1 MASLCKRNTTNI
13 ALIFQVWRRE
23 RDSNPR
29 YGLTYTRFPG
39 VRLQPLGHLST
50 SFLIVPIY
58 RSEHR
63 QILARCTDETGT
75 LHRKYWHV
83 DQYDGLRYRKR
94 GRNNNGGAPSL
105 PRKKSTSP
113 DFEHSL
119 NELETLVEQM
129 EQGDISL
136 ERSLELFERGIKL
149 TRSCQESLKKA
160 ELRVQQLVE
169 KNGVNRLEDFA
180 DANEDAKTE
189 TPQ

>member
-1 MASLCKRNTTNI
+1 M
-13 ALIFQVWRRE
+13 
-23 RDSNPR
+23 
-29 YGLTYTRFPG
+29 
-39 VRLQPLGHLST
+39 
-50 SFLIVPIY
+50 
-58 RSEHR
+58 
-63 QILARCTDETGT
+63 
-75 LHRKYWHV
+75 
-83 DQYDGLRYRKR
+83 
-94 GRNNNGGAPSL
+94 

-169 KNGVNRLEDFA
+169 KNGVNQLEDFA
-180 DANEDAKTE
+180 DANEDAETE

>member
-1 MASLCKRNTTNI
+1 
-13 ALIFQVWRRE
+13 
-23 RDSNPR
+23 
-29 YGLTYTRFPG
+29 
-39 VRLQPLGHLST
+39 
-50 SFLIVPIY
+50 
-58 RSEHR
+58 
-63 QILARCTDETGT
+63 
-75 LHRKYWHV
+75 
-83 DQYDGLRYRKR
+83 
-94 GRNNNGGAPSL
+94 L

-169 KNGVNRLEDFA
+169 KNGVNQLEDFA
-180 DANEDAKTE
+180 DANEDAETE